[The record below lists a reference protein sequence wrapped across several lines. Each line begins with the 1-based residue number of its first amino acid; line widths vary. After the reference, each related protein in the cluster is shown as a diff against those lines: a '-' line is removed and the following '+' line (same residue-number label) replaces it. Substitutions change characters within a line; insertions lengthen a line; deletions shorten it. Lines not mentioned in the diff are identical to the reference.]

1 MTCFALQM
9 FVSGWRRCGSEFDD
23 KQEQSASQ
31 AARERSC
38 SPRQKHTTGE
48 RKVVKKAIRMREDL
62 WKISLLNW
70 TECAMK

>member
-1 MTCFALQM
+1 MTCFSRQM

-31 AARERSC
+31 AARERDHVLLD
-38 SPRQKHTTGE
+38 RNTTGE
-48 RKVVKKAIRMREDL
+48 RKVVKKAIRIREDL